1 MGLNINKFQNSI
13 NLACEKREIEKKTIF
28 RNDTWFSNYEKDN
41 MISYA
46 DSNETFLIFYNSSY
60 STLSEKVLRLKQKI
74 INPFLAFKNWL
85 EEDTLDVEAMHIAI
99 KQIVQLLEV
108 EDKLKEKLIGLEED
122 IKKDLRDN

>member
-1 MGLNINKFQNSI
+1 
-13 NLACEKREIEKKTIF
+13 
-28 RNDTWFSNYEKDN
+28 

-99 KQIVQLLEV
+99 KQIIQLLEV